1 MIVREPSANVKAAYG
16 VETRDELAA
25 RARLLRAELIE
36 PGLSAIQR
44 SGHFEE
50 LDRILDAME
59 ETLYVFEAVRPVVA
73 LTPLKEWMHA
83 KQTHMPH
90 KVIVCRRFQEYQGEA
105 KVLWNHE
112 ALEAFML
119 EVQGL
124 PFTLDANN
132 MIRANY
138 QLNKTRYSDSIF
150 CSELVA
156 EAYQRA
162 GIFTKNRLSS
172 NYTPNDF
179 SSLVPTKFL
188 LSASLDKEFWL
199 REMEHSPEVEPD

>member
-1 MIVREPSANVKAAYG
+1 
-16 VETRDELAA
+16 
-25 RARLLRAELIE
+25 
-36 PGLSAIQR
+36 
-44 SGHFEE
+44 
-50 LDRILDAME
+50 
-59 ETLYVFEAVRPVVA
+59 
-73 LTPLKEWMHA
+73 
-83 KQTHMPH
+83 MPH
-90 KVIVCRRFQEYQGEA
+90 KVIVCRRFQEYQGA
-105 KVLWNHE
+105 ASVVWNHE

-162 GIFTKNRLSS
+162 GIFTQKPTFLKLYTQRL
-172 NYTPNDF
+172 F
-179 SSLVPTKFL
+179 FAGAHQVLAECF
-188 LSASLDKEFWL
+188 AG
-199 REMEHSPEVEPD
+199 